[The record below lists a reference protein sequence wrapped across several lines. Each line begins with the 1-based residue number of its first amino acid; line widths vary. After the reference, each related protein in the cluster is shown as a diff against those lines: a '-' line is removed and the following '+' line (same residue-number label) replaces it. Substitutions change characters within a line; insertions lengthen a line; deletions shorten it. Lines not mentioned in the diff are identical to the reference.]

1 MNMFTYLTGSLI
13 AVLAGFV
20 LDFIFG
26 DPSTPL
32 HPICLIGNLIAKL
45 EKKIRP
51 LCRTGSEGDAGKGL
65 RSASRSDED
74 AGEASAAVVHRGFC
88 GEFAGGVLM
97 AVLVIAISTGIPALL
112 LFVCY
117 HIHYWLGVAVEAV
130 MCFFLLAVKSLKKE
144 SMNVKRTLET
154 DGLEAGRKAVA
165 RIVGRDTQALTET
178 GVVKAAVETVAEN
191 FSDGVFAPMV
201 YMMLGG
207 GVLGFFYKSI
217 NTMDSMV
224 GYKNEKYLYFGRFAA
239 KLDDVVNYIPARL
252 AALMLVLA
260 APLAGLDGKN
270 AWKIWR
276 RDRRNHASP
285 NSAQTESAAAG
296 ALHVQLAGDAYYF
309 GKLYKKPYIGDD
321 DRPIERED
329 IVRVNRLMVTASIL
343 SLAVLSVA
351 KAVLLWA
358 MAGVFA

>member
-1 MNMFTYLTGSLI
+1 MFAYLRGSLL
-13 AVLAGFV
+13 AVLAGFL
-20 LDFIFG
+20 LDLLFG

-32 HPICLIGNLIAKL
+32 HPICLIGNLIARL
-45 EKKIRP
+45 EKGIRP
-51 LCRTGSEGDAGKGL
+51 LCRTNLNGDAGNALG
-65 RSASRSDED
+65 SASRSDADVE
-74 AGEASAAVVHRGFC
+74 ETSAAVPHRGFR
-88 GEFAGGVLM
+88 GEFAGGVLL
-97 AVLVIAISTGIPALL
+97 AVLVITVSSGIPALL

-117 HIHYWLGVAVEAV
+117 HIYYWLGVAVEAV
-130 MCFFLLAVKSLKKE
+130 MCFFLFAVKSLKKE
-144 SMNVKRTLET
+144 SMNVKRALEA
-154 DGLEAGRKAVA
+154 DGLEAGRKAVS

-201 YMMLGG
+201 YMMIGG

-252 AALMLVLA
+252 AAMMLVLA

-309 GKLYKKPYIGDD
+309 GKLYKKPFIGDD

-329 IVRVNRLMVTASIL
+329 IARVNRLMVTASVL
-343 SLAVLSVA
+343 SLVA
-351 KAVLLWA
+351 LGIMKAVFLLVA
-358 MAGVFA
+358 AGFLT